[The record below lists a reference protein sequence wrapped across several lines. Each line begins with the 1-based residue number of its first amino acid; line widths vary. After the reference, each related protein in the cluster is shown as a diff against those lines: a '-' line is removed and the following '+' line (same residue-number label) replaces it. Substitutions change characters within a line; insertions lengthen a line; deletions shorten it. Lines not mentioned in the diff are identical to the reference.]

1 MTSPSTLLFTALFAA
16 CGGPS
21 TPEPTM
27 PDSPTETAPDA
38 PAAPAEHAGPI
49 DRAEIIAAEPRFDP
63 SNGAEPAAEAIAALA
78 SVTPGAEITIVLGL
92 WCGDSRRELS
102 RFFRALDAMGSEPP
116 FSIRY
121 IAVDRAK
128 EAPGGAID
136 GLDIRYVP
144 TFIVRR
150 DGAELGR
157 VVESAPRGLETEL
170 ASLLRGE
177 TSGVVSNR
185 TDL

>member
-1 MTSPSTLLFTALFAA
+1 MTSLFLALAMGCGASSHDEPAIPPATTA
-16 CGGPS
+16 G
-21 TPEPTM
+21 
-27 PDSPTETAPDA
+27 TEA
-38 PAAPAEHAGPI
+38 AEHAGPI
-49 DRAEIIAAEPRFDP
+49 DRAEIVAADPRFEP
-63 SNGAEPAAEAIAALA
+63 SSSPEPDAAA
-78 SVTPGAEITIVLGL
+78 VTKLGTVEPGAELTIVLGL
-92 WCGDSRRELS
+92 WCGDSRREVA
-102 RFFRALDAMGSEPP
+102 RFFRVLDAMGAEPP

-144 TFIVRR
+144 TFIVKRN
-150 DGAELGR
+150 GVEVGR

-170 ASLLRGE
+170 AALLGGE
-177 TSGVVSNR
+177 ATGVISNR